1 MSEETPGV
9 PEVSVTAA
17 VPASPLTT
25 IANLGKHEGA
35 SVTLHAWLYNLRA
48 SGKLLF
54 PIFRD
59 GLMQPFVSIL
69 CREFALKGNSHPAT
83 PISPIRWS

>member
-1 MSEETPGV
+1 MSEETPAV

-35 SVTLHAWLYNLRA
+35 RVTLHAWLYNLRA
-48 SGKLLF
+48 VVAELVILGPVAGVVVWWSRRRGGLSG
-54 PIFRD
+54 P
-59 GLMQPFVSIL
+59 
-69 CREFALKGNSHPAT
+69 
-83 PISPIRWS
+83 